1 MQTPFTWCL
10 SGWPYEVQ
18 PYQHRRPAE
27 MVHCWTSARSRNV
40 RNTANNGH
48 CARWAE
54 ANALSLLNP
63 ALRTDRLPSRP
74 NRIVAQTAP
83 DFASSPLGLTDARP
97 NRQVRNAFKVL
108 CQSNTAQSKCQLV
121 SLMEV
126 GTSVFQYAQKL
137 HRQLLF
143 ELIG

>member
-1 MQTPFTWCL
+1 
-10 SGWPYEVQ
+10 
-18 PYQHRRPAE
+18 
-27 MVHCWTSARSRNV
+27 MVHCWTSGRSRDLHN
-40 RNTANNGH
+40 AADNGH
-48 CARWAE
+48 CARWAQ
-54 ANALSLLNP
+54 ANALSLLSP
-63 ALRTDRLPSRP
+63 ALRTDRLLSRP

-83 DFASSPLGLTDARP
+83 DFARSPLGLTAARP
-97 NRQVRNAFKVL
+97 NRQVRNTFKVL